1 MLSTLVLAGGL
12 SPVPVDELSTGFAAP
27 AKTVAER
34 SSAMAATLAVAGWSG
49 AVADSSRSASAAS
62 AQIASAEVSGP
73 IRSPIR
79 FSWLF
84 ERRCSAK

>member
-12 SPVPVDELSTGFAAP
+12 SLVPVDELSTGFAAP

-34 SSAMAATLAVAGWSG
+34 SSAMPATLAVAGWSG

-62 AQIASAEVSGP
+62 AQIA
-73 IRSPIR
+73 
-79 FSWLF
+79 
-84 ERRCSAK
+84 RRGGVGTHPLTDPLQLAF